1 MCQHFHNYY
10 TVFQCQNITG
20 RKVTQ
25 TKTKMT
31 LCEWA
36 QGRDGSAS
44 PTCWLPL
51 EHIVTTRPC
60 SSLPRPL
67 LLYLAGGVMK
77 RSLWKMGVSKNR
89 PLLLPPLLLG
99 PGRSRASVQSTD
111 ARPNGCFLFVPLV
124 HLSCCPCAARLR
136 RPFPDGSL
144 FRCPESIFFLNKTKA

>member
-1 MCQHFHNYY
+1 M
-10 TVFQCQNITG
+10 G
-20 RKVTQ
+20 KKVTQ
-25 TKTKMT
+25 PKTKRT

-36 QGRDGSAS
+36 QGRAGSAS

-51 EHIVTTRPC
+51 EHIVTTRPS

-67 LLYLAGGVMK
+67 LLYLAGDVMK

-99 PGRSRASVQSTD
+99 PGRSRASVQSTSTD
-111 ARPNGCFLFVPLV
+111 ARPNGCFLFVLLV

-136 RPFPDGSL
+136 RPSPDESS
-144 FRCPESIFFLNKTKA
+144 FRCPECVFLLNETKAQNSIQIISFS